1 MRAAFRFRDRRVA
14 VDDEKVEA
22 RTFRKEGFPYPQ
34 HILIGLHL
42 ERYPG
47 PQAGMHENVR
57 PDAGVDWQAG
67 QKLAVGLWDCADQC
81 VLERLKPQAT
91 LVQEIVYIDAVGQK
105 RLAAPE
111 IQPVHVVLRIFKK
124 IAE

>member
-1 MRAAFRFRDRRVA
+1 
-14 VDDEKVEA
+14 
-22 RTFRKEGFPYPQ
+22 
-34 HILIGLHL
+34 
-42 ERYPG
+42 
-47 PQAGMHENVR
+47 MHENVR

-105 RLAAPE
+105 RLAAPKSS
-111 IQPVHVVLRIFKK
+111 QCMLSCGFSRKSLNSCS
-124 IAE
+124 